1 VTVTLPQTEAETA
14 TDVVLAVRDLVVEI
28 SIPRRPAIRPVR
40 GVSFEVRQGR
50 RLGIVG
56 ESGSGKSLTALSL
69 MRLLPPRA
77 RIAGGEVLL
86 GGLDLASLSERAM
99 ARVRGGRISTVYQD
113 PMSSLN
119 PLMTVG
125 QQITE
130 AITTHGRLGRREAR
144 DRAIEVLGDV
154 GLPQPERRV
163 DDRPHEFSGGMRQRV
178 MIAMAICTDP
188 DVLIADEPTTALDVT
203 TQARI
208 MELLGRIVDE
218 RRMGL
223 ILITHDLGLASSF
236 CDDVHVMYGGRIVE
250 SGSAEAVL
258 GTPAHPYSEALL
270 DSICGLDRDV
280 DKPIAAIAG
289 QPPLPH
295 QLPSGCPF
303 HPRCAYAQPICTEQA
318 PPPIAVREQIAE
330 CHFPVGAGVA

>member
-1 VTVTLPQTEAETA
+1 M
-14 TDVVLAVRDLVVEI
+14 
-28 SIPRRPAIRPVR
+28 R

-86 GGLDLASLSERAM
+86 RGRDLARVSEREM
-99 ARVRGGRISTVYQD
+99 ARIRGGRISTVYQD

-125 QQITE
+125 AQIAE
-130 AITTHGRLGRREAR
+130 AIAAHERVGRREAR
-144 DRAIEVLGDV
+144 ERAIDVLGDV
-154 GLPQPERRV
+154 GLPQPERRL
-163 DDRPHEFSGGMRQRV
+163 DDYPHQFSGGMRQRV
-178 MIAMAICTDP
+178 MIAMAICTNP

-208 MELLGRIVDE
+208 MEHARPDRRGAADGRDPDHARPRPRLVLLRRHPRHVRRPDRRE
-218 RRMGL
+218 RQRRRRCCAL
-223 ILITHDLGLASSF
+223 RRTRTPRRSSTRSAASTATS
-236 CDDVHVMYGGRIVE
+236 
-250 SGSAEAVL
+250 
-258 GTPAHPYSEALL
+258 T
-270 DSICGLDRDV
+270 
-280 DKPIAAIAG
+280 KPIAAISG

-295 QLPSGCPF
+295 RLPSGCPF
-303 HPRCAYAQPICTEQA
+303 HPRCAYAQELCVQDVPQPA
-318 PPPIAVREQIAE
+318 PVREQTVE
-330 CHFPVGAGVA
+330 CHFPVGGPHS